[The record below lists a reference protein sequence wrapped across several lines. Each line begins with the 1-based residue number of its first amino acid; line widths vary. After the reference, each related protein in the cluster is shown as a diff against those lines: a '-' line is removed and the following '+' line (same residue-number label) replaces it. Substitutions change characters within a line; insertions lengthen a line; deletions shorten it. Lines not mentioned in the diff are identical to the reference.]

1 MKDARYTVVR
11 KGTSL
16 VLAATLATGMVPAIA
31 LAQDAGNGAAPV
43 AVQAENGFVPVEGK
57 VYTVQVNWLK
67 ADSDSSSMMG
77 AYFSTTAKAV
87 YQNGKYAVSLIANEN
102 GKNTGVKLI
111 SGGSELPYVDNSDG
125 TRTFT
130 VSTLKLDA
138 LTFQVTVPGMPFS
151 PSARAVFDASTID
164 EGVDIPS
171 HEDAFTLYFK
181 GSKYDTSRSF
191 NDKVKVT
198 ASNGS
203 YVVELT
209 AKSLGEGNTLGD
221 VTYQGKKVA
230 KTVNEDG
237 SATYSIP
244 VSSITDTYDITFGY
258 TVNIPNRGTVTNL
271 HPFQLVVG
279 NAAPN
284 VSFVDRTGLTSEIVK
299 AEAVEQ
305 GNKTDEAFAA
315 LQQAIADAYATVDA
329 ADATDASI
337 AAGAKAIAAAVDAFS
352 TSADKTDPG
361 QDEQIVDKTALNA
374 AIAAAKAIEKG
385 NKTDEA
391 FAVLKEA
398 IATAEKAAANDKIP
412 QAGVDAVTEQLKAAI
427 ETFNTSK
434 DAETP
439 APTPSEEETV
449 TTADD
454 FKLVAGKGY
463 ALPVAFVNATTGGQS
478 AAASFMEA
486 SATVVYADGAY
497 SVTVTPNAQGKQFL
511 TAMTYGGKSAVQNAD
526 GSFTVSGVSAINK
539 DITVSVTMPA
549 GTVDMGIRLDT
560 SSLPAASGDPV
571 TPDPVTPDPV
581 TPSGNEGS
589 GTATPEATGQKA
601 EQGFQ
606 VGHTYQVP
614 ASWLKHNSTEES
626 MAAKYF
632 GDTALVRPQ
641 SDGTFKVSFSAT
653 SEGANHIISLAY
665 NGSDLAK
672 SGNQYTVSIPKADS
686 DTVVPI
692 SMTIKEMEQ
701 LGGGAQVADMHLKLS
716 QAKDLGTGQ
725 DNMVASSSK
734 ILNQTS
740 GNAAASSSKV
750 LSQTG
755 DNAAGVAGAAAAV
768 SLAAAG
774 AAAVARRRGEQ
785 R

>member
-1 MKDARYTVVR
+1 MGKVRYTVVR

-16 VLAATLATGMVPAIA
+16 VLAATLATGMVPALA

-43 AVQAENGFVPVEGK
+43 AAQAENGFTPVEGT
-57 VYTVQVNWLK
+57 VYTVQVKWLK

-87 YQNGKYAVSLIANEN
+87 YQNGKYAVSLTANES
-102 GKNTGVKLI
+102 GKNMGVKLI

-130 VSTLKLDA
+130 VSALKLDA
-138 LTFQVTVPGMPFS
+138 LTFQVTVPGMPMT
-151 PSARAVFDASTID
+151 PSARAVFDTSSID

-171 HEDAFTLYFK
+171 YEDAFTLYFK
-181 GSKYDTSRSF
+181 GSKYDISRSF
-191 NDKVKVT
+191 SDKVKVT

-203 YVVELT
+203 YIIELT

-258 TVNIPNRGTVTNL
+258 TVSIPNRGTMTNL

-305 GNKTDEAFAA
+305 GSKTDKAFSA

-337 AAGAKAIAAAVDAFS
+337 AAGVKAITGAV
-352 TSADKTDPG
+352 
-361 QDEQIVDKTALNA
+361 
-374 AIAAAKAIEKG
+374 
-385 NKTDEA
+385 EA
-391 FAVLKEA
+391 
-398 IATAEKAAANDKIP
+398 
-412 QAGVDAVTEQLKAAI
+412 
-427 ETFNTSK
+427 FNTSK
-434 DAETP
+434 DAEAP
-439 APTPSEEETV
+439 APTPSDDQTV
-449 TTADD
+449 TTADG
-454 FKLVAGKGY
+454 FKLVAGKEY
-463 ALPVAFVNATTGGQS
+463 ALPVSFVNATTGEQS
-478 AAASFMEA
+478 TAANFMEA
-486 SATVVYADGAY
+486 TATVSYADGSY

-526 GSFTVSGVSAINK
+526 GSFTISGVPAINK
-539 DITVSVTMPA
+539 DITVSVTMPG
-549 GTVDMGIRLDT
+549 GTVDMGVRLDT
-560 SSLPAASGDPV
+560 TSLPTASGEPV
-571 TPDPVTPDPV
+571 TPQPPANNNNGGNNGGGAAADPN
-581 TPSGNEGS
+581 GR
-589 GTATPEATGQKA
+589 QA

-653 SEGANHIISLAY
+653 SEGASHIISLAY

-701 LGGGAQVADMHLKLS
+701 LGGGAQIADMHLKLS

-725 DNMVASSSK
+725 DNAVASSSK
-734 ILNQTS
+734 IL
-740 GNAAASSSKV
+740 
-750 LSQTG
+750 SQTG
-755 DNAAGVAGAAAAV
+755 DNVAGVAGVAAV
-768 SLAAAG
+768 AAVAAG
-774 AAAVARRRGEQ
+774 AAVVARRRMQ
-785 R
+785 RR

>member
-1 MKDARYTVVR
+1 MGKVRYTVVR

-16 VLAATLATGMVPAIA
+16 VLAATLATGMVPALA
-31 LAQDAGNGAAPV
+31 LAQDAGSGDALV
-43 AVQAENGFVPVEGK
+43 AEQAENGFTPVEGT
-57 VYTVQVNWLK
+57 VYTVQVKWLK

-87 YQNGKYAVSLIANEN
+87 YQNGKYAVSLTANES
-102 GKNTGVKLI
+102 GKEMGVKLI

-130 VSTLKLDA
+130 VSALKLDA
-138 LTFQVTVPGMPFS
+138 LTFQVTAPGMPMT
-151 PSARAVFDASTID
+151 PSARAVFDTSSID
-164 EGVDIPS
+164 EGVDIPPY
-171 HEDAFTLYFK
+171 EDAFTLYFK

-191 NDKVKVT
+191 SDEVKVI

-203 YVVELT
+203 YVIELT

-244 VSSITDTYDITFGY
+244 VSSITETYDITFGY
-258 TVNIPNRGTVTNL
+258 TVSIPNRGTMTNL

-279 NAAPN
+279 NATPN

-305 GNKTDEAFAA
+305 GSKTDEAFSA
-315 LQQAIADAYATVDA
+315 LQRAIADAYATVDA

-337 AAGAKAIAAAVDAFS
+337 AAGVKAITGAVEAFN
-352 TSADKTDPG
+352 TSADKADPG
-361 QDEQIVDKTALNA
+361 QDEQKVDKTLLNQK
-374 AIAAAKAIEKG
+374 IADAKAIEQG

-391 FAVLKEA
+391 FKALQEA

-412 QAGVDAVTEQLKAAI
+412 QAGVDAVTEQLQKAIDA
-427 ETFNTSK
+427 FSTSK
-434 DAETP
+434 DAEAP
-439 APTPSEEETV
+439 APTPSDDQAV
-449 TTADD
+449 TTADG
-454 FKLVAGKGY
+454 FKLVAGKEY
-463 ALPVAFVNATTGGQS
+463 ALPVSFINATTGEQS
-478 AAASFMEA
+478 TAANFMEA
-486 SATVVYADGAY
+486 TATVSYADGSYA
-497 SVTVTPNAQGKQFL
+497 VTVTPNAQGKQFL

-526 GSFTVSGVSAINK
+526 GSFTISGVPAINK
-539 DITVSVTMPA
+539 DITVSVTMPG
-549 GTVDMGIRLDT
+549 GTVDMGVRLDT
-560 SSLPAASGDPV
+560 ASLPTASGEPV
-571 TPDPVTPDPV
+571 TPQPPASNNGSNGNNDGGATTDP
-581 TPSGNEGS
+581 N
-589 GTATPEATGQKA
+589 GQQA

-653 SEGANHIISLAY
+653 SEGASHIISLAY

-701 LGGGAQVADMHLKLS
+701 LGGGAQIADMHLKLS

-725 DNMVASSSK
+725 DNVVASSNK
-734 ILNQTS
+734 I
-740 GNAAASSSKV
+740 

-755 DNAAGVAGAAAAV
+755 DNVAGVAGAAAVAAV
-768 SLAAAG
+768 AAG
-774 AAAVARRRGEQ
+774 AAVVARRRMQ
-785 R
+785 RR

>member
-1 MKDARYTVVR
+1 MGKVRYTVVR

-16 VLAATLATGMVPAIA
+16 VLAATLATGMVPALA
-31 LAQDAGNGAAPV
+31 LAQDAGNGDAPV
-43 AVQAENGFVPVEGK
+43 AVQTENGFTPVEGT
-57 VYTVQVNWLK
+57 VYTVQVKWLK

-87 YQNGKYAVSLIANEN
+87 YQNGKYAVSLTANES
-102 GKNTGVKLI
+102 GKEMGVKLI

-130 VSTLKLDA
+130 VSALKLDA
-138 LTFQVTVPGMPFS
+138 LTFQVTAPGMPMT
-151 PSARAVFDASTID
+151 PSARAVFDTSSID
-164 EGVDIPS
+164 EGVDIPPY
-171 HEDAFTLYFK
+171 EDAFTLYFK

-191 NDKVKVT
+191 SDEVKVT

-203 YVVELT
+203 YVIELT

-244 VSSITDTYDITFGY
+244 VSSITDTHDITFGY
-258 TVNIPNRGTVTNL
+258 TVSIPNRGTMTNL

-279 NAAPN
+279 NATPN

-305 GNKTDEAFAA
+305 GSKTDEAFSA

-337 AAGAKAIAAAVDAFS
+337 AAGVKAITGAVEAFN
-352 TSADKTDPG
+352 TSADKADPG
-361 QDEQIVDKTALNA
+361 QDEQKVDKTLLNQK
-374 AIAAAKAIEKG
+374 IADAKAIEQG

-391 FAVLKEA
+391 FKALQEA

-412 QAGVDAVTEQLKAAI
+412 QAGVDAVTEQLQKAIDA
-427 ETFNTSK
+427 FSTSK
-434 DAETP
+434 DAEAP
-439 APTPSEEETV
+439 APTPSEDRAV
-449 TTADD
+449 TTADG
-454 FKLVAGKGY
+454 FKLVAGKEY
-463 ALPVAFVNATTGGQS
+463 ALPVSFINATTGEQS
-478 AAASFMEA
+478 TAANFMEA
-486 SATVVYADGAY
+486 TATVSYADGSY

-526 GSFTVSGVSAINK
+526 GSFTISGVPAINK
-539 DITVSVTMPA
+539 DITVSVTMPG
-549 GTVDMGIRLDT
+549 GTVDMGVRLDT
-560 SSLPAASGDPV
+560 ASLPTASGEPV
-571 TPDPVTPDPV
+571 TPQPPASNNGSNGNNDGGATTDP
-581 TPSGNEGS
+581 N
-589 GTATPEATGQKA
+589 GQQA

-653 SEGANHIISLAY
+653 SEGASHIISLAY

-672 SGNQYTVSIPKADS
+672 SGNQYAVSIPKADS

-701 LGGGAQVADMHLKLS
+701 LGGGAQIADMHLKLS

-725 DNMVASSSK
+725 DNVVASSNK
-734 ILNQTS
+734 I
-740 GNAAASSSKV
+740 

-755 DNAAGVAGAAAAV
+755 DNVAGVAGAAAVAAV
-768 SLAAAG
+768 AAG
-774 AAAVARRRGEQ
+774 AAVVARRRMQ
-785 R
+785 RR

>member
-1 MKDARYTVVR
+1 MGKVRYTVVR

-16 VLAATLATGMVPAIA
+16 VLAATLATGMVPALA
-31 LAQDAGNGAAPV
+31 LAQDAGSGDALV
-43 AVQAENGFVPVEGK
+43 AEQAENGFTPVEGT
-57 VYTVQVNWLK
+57 VYTVQVKWLK

-87 YQNGKYAVSLIANEN
+87 YQNGKYAVSLTANES
-102 GKNTGVKLI
+102 GKEMGVKLI

-130 VSTLKLDA
+130 VSALKLDA
-138 LTFQVTVPGMPFS
+138 LTFQVTAPGMPMT
-151 PSARAVFDASTID
+151 PSARAVFDTSSID
-164 EGVDIPS
+164 EGVDIPPY
-171 HEDAFTLYFK
+171 EDAFTLYFK

-191 NDKVKVT
+191 SDEVKVT

-203 YVVELT
+203 YVIELT

-244 VSSITDTYDITFGY
+244 VSSITDTHDITFGY
-258 TVNIPNRGTVTNL
+258 TVSIPNRGTMTNL

-279 NAAPN
+279 NATPN

-305 GNKTDEAFAA
+305 GSKTDEAFSA

-337 AAGAKAIAAAVDAFS
+337 AAGVKAITGAVEAFN
-352 TSADKTDPG
+352 TSADKADPG
-361 QDEQIVDKTALNA
+361 QDEQKVDKTALNK
-374 AIAAAKAIEKG
+374 AIAAAKAIEQG

-391 FAVLKEA
+391 FKALQEA

-412 QAGVDAVTEQLKAAI
+412 QAGVDAVTEQLQKAIDA
-427 ETFNTSK
+427 FNTSK
-434 DAETP
+434 DAEAP
-439 APTPSEEETV
+439 APTPSEEQAV
-449 TTADD
+449 TTADG
-454 FKLVAGKGY
+454 FKLVAGKEY
-463 ALPVAFVNATTGGQS
+463 TLPVSFINATTGEQS
-478 AAASFMEA
+478 TAANFMEA
-486 SATVVYADGAY
+486 TATISYADGSY

-511 TAMTYGGKSAVQNAD
+511 TAMTYAGKAAVQNAD
-526 GSFTVSGVSAINK
+526 GSFTISGVPAINK
-539 DITVSVTMPA
+539 DITVSVTMPG
-549 GTVDMGIRLDT
+549 GTVDMGVRLDT
-560 SSLPAASGDPV
+560 TSLPTASGEPV
-571 TPDPVTPDPV
+571 TPQPPANNNNG
-581 TPSGNEGS
+581 SNGNDGN
-589 GTATPEATGQKA
+589 GGATTDSNGQQA
-601 EQGFQ
+601 DQGFQ

-701 LGGGAQVADMHLKLS
+701 LGGGAQIADMHLKLS

-725 DNMVASSSK
+725 DNVVASSSK
-734 ILNQTS
+734 IL
-740 GNAAASSSKV
+740 
-750 LSQTG
+750 SQTG
-755 DNAAGVAGAAAAV
+755 DNVAGVAGAAAVAAV
-768 SLAAAG
+768 AAG
-774 AAAVARRRGEQ
+774 AAVVARRRMQ
-785 R
+785 RR

>member
-1 MKDARYTVVR
+1 MGKVRYTVVR

-16 VLAATLATGMVPAIA
+16 VLAATLATGMVPALA

-43 AVQAENGFVPVEGK
+43 AAQAENGFTPVEGT
-57 VYTVQVNWLK
+57 VYTVQVKWLK

-87 YQNGKYAVSLIANEN
+87 YQNGKYAVSLTANES
-102 GKNTGVKLI
+102 GKNMGVKLI

-130 VSTLKLDA
+130 VSALKLDA
-138 LTFQVTVPGMPFS
+138 LTFQVTVPGMPMT
-151 PSARAVFDASTID
+151 PSARAVFDTSSIG

-171 HEDAFTLYFK
+171 YEDAFTLYFK
-181 GSKYDTSRSF
+181 GSKYDISRSF
-191 NDKVKVT
+191 SDKVKVT

-203 YVVELT
+203 YIIELT

-258 TVNIPNRGTVTNL
+258 TVSIPNRGTMTNL

-305 GNKTDEAFAA
+305 GSKTDKAFSA

-337 AAGAKAIAAAVDAFS
+337 AAGVKAITGAVEAFS
-352 TSADKTDPG
+352 
-361 QDEQIVDKTALNA
+361 
-374 AIAAAKAIEKG
+374 
-385 NKTDEA
+385 
-391 FAVLKEA
+391 
-398 IATAEKAAANDKIP
+398 
-412 QAGVDAVTEQLKAAI
+412 
-427 ETFNTSK
+427 TSK
-434 DAETP
+434 DAEAP
-439 APTPSEEETV
+439 APTPSDDQTV
-449 TTADD
+449 TTADG
-454 FKLVAGKGY
+454 FKLVAGKEY
-463 ALPVAFVNATTGGQS
+463 ALPVSFVNATTGEQS
-478 AAASFMEA
+478 TAANFMEA
-486 SATVVYADGAY
+486 TATVSYADGSY

-526 GSFTVSGVSAINK
+526 GSFTISGVPAINK
-539 DITVSVTMPA
+539 DITVSVTMPG
-549 GTVDMGIRLDT
+549 GTVDMGVRLDT
-560 SSLPAASGDPV
+560 TSLPTASGEPV
-571 TPDPVTPDPV
+571 TPQPPVSNNNGSNGNNDGGATTDPN
-581 TPSGNEGS
+581 GRQ
-589 GTATPEATGQKA
+589 AK
-601 EQGFQ
+601 QGFQ

-701 LGGGAQVADMHLKLS
+701 LGGGAQIADMHLKLS

-725 DNMVASSSK
+725 DNAVASSSK
-734 ILNQTS
+734 IL
-740 GNAAASSSKV
+740 
-750 LSQTG
+750 SQTG
-755 DNAAGVAGAAAAV
+755 DNVAGVAGVAAV
-768 SLAAAG
+768 AAVAAG
-774 AAAVARRRGEQ
+774 AAVVARRRMQ
-785 R
+785 RR

>member
-1 MKDARYTVVR
+1 MGKVRYTVVR

-16 VLAATLATGMVPAIA
+16 VLAATLATGMVPALA
-31 LAQDAGNGAAPV
+31 LAQDAGNGDAPV
-43 AVQAENGFVPVEGK
+43 AVQTENGFTPVEGT
-57 VYTVQVNWLK
+57 VYTVQVKWLK

-87 YQNGKYAVSLIANEN
+87 YQNGKYAVSLTANES
-102 GKNTGVKLI
+102 GKEMGVKLI

-125 TRTFT
+125 TRTFM
-130 VSTLKLDA
+130 VSALKLDA
-138 LTFQVTVPGMPFS
+138 LTFQVTVPGMPMT
-151 PSARAVFDASTID
+151 PSARAVFDTSSID

-171 HEDAFTLYFK
+171 YEDAFTLYFK

-191 NDKVKVT
+191 SDKVKVT

-203 YVVELT
+203 YVIELT

-258 TVNIPNRGTVTNL
+258 TVSIPNRGTMTNL

-337 AAGAKAIAAAVDAFS
+337 AAGAKAITGAVEAFN
-352 TSADKTDPG
+352 TSADKADPG
-361 QDEQIVDKTALNA
+361 QGEQKVDKTLLNQK
-374 AIAAAKAIEKG
+374 IADAKAIEQG

-391 FAVLKEA
+391 FKALQEA

-427 ETFNTSK
+427 DTFNTSK
-434 DAETP
+434 D
-439 APTPSEEETV
+439 
-449 TTADD
+449 D
-454 FKLVAGKGY
+454 
-463 ALPVAFVNATTGGQS
+463 ALPVSFINATTGAQS
-478 AAASFMEA
+478 TAANFMEA
-486 SATVVYADGAY
+486 TATVSYADGSY

-526 GSFTVSGVSAINK
+526 GSFTISGVPAINK
-539 DITVSVTMPA
+539 DITVSVTMPG
-549 GTVDMGIRLDT
+549 GTVDMGVRLDT
-560 SSLPAASGDPV
+560 ASLPTRGFNSESFLPAA
-571 TPDPVTPDPV
+571 
-581 TPSGNEGS
+581 
-589 GTATPEATGQKA
+589 
-601 EQGFQ
+601 
-606 VGHTYQVP
+606 
-614 ASWLKHNSTEES
+614 
-626 MAAKYF
+626 
-632 GDTALVRPQ
+632 
-641 SDGTFKVSFSAT
+641 
-653 SEGANHIISLAY
+653 
-665 NGSDLAK
+665 
-672 SGNQYTVSIPKADS
+672 
-686 DTVVPI
+686 
-692 SMTIKEMEQ
+692 
-701 LGGGAQVADMHLKLS
+701 
-716 QAKDLGTGQ
+716 
-725 DNMVASSSK
+725 
-734 ILNQTS
+734 
-740 GNAAASSSKV
+740 
-750 LSQTG
+750 
-755 DNAAGVAGAAAAV
+755 
-768 SLAAAG
+768 
-774 AAAVARRRGEQ
+774 
-785 R
+785 

>member
-1 MKDARYTVVR
+1 MGKVRYTVVR

-16 VLAATLATGMVPAIA
+16 VLAATLATGMVPALA
-31 LAQDAGNGAAPV
+31 LAQDAGSGDALV
-43 AVQAENGFVPVEGK
+43 AEQAENGFTPVEGT
-57 VYTVQVNWLK
+57 VYTVQVKWLK

-87 YQNGKYAVSLIANEN
+87 YQNGKYAVSLTANES
-102 GKNTGVKLI
+102 GKEMGVKLI

-130 VSTLKLDA
+130 VSALKLDA
-138 LTFQVTVPGMPFS
+138 LTFQVTAPGMPMT
-151 PSARAVFDASTID
+151 PSARAVFDTSSID
-164 EGVDIPS
+164 EGVDIPPY
-171 HEDAFTLYFK
+171 EDAFTLYFK

-191 NDKVKVT
+191 SDEVKVI

-203 YVVELT
+203 YVIELT

-244 VSSITDTYDITFGY
+244 VSSITETYDITFGY
-258 TVNIPNRGTVTNL
+258 TVSIPNRGTMTNL

-279 NAAPN
+279 NATPN

-305 GNKTDEAFAA
+305 GSKTDEAFSA
-315 LQQAIADAYATVDA
+315 LQRAIADAYATVDA

-337 AAGAKAIAAAVDAFS
+337 AAGVKAITGAVEAFN
-352 TSADKTDPG
+352 TSADKADPG
-361 QDEQIVDKTALNA
+361 QDEQKVDKTLLNQK
-374 AIAAAKAIEKG
+374 IADAKAIEQG

-391 FAVLKEA
+391 FKALQEA

-412 QAGVDAVTEQLKAAI
+412 QAGVDAVTEQLQKAIDA
-427 ETFNTSK
+427 FSTSK
-434 DAETP
+434 DAEAP
-439 APTPSEEETV
+439 APTPSDDQAV
-449 TTADD
+449 TTADG
-454 FKLVAGKGY
+454 FKLVAGKEY
-463 ALPVAFVNATTGGQS
+463 ALPVSFINATTGEQS
-478 AAASFMEA
+478 TAANFMEA
-486 SATVVYADGAY
+486 TATVSYADGSYA
-497 SVTVTPNAQGKQFL
+497 VTVTPNAQGKQFL

-526 GSFTVSGVSAINK
+526 GSFTISGVPAINK
-539 DITVSVTMPA
+539 DITVSVTMPG
-549 GTVDMGIRLDT
+549 GTVDMGVRLDT
-560 SSLPAASGDPV
+560 ASLPTASGEPV
-571 TPDPVTPDPV
+571 TPQPPASNNGSNGNNDGGATTDP
-581 TPSGNEGS
+581 N
-589 GTATPEATGQKA
+589 GQQA

-701 LGGGAQVADMHLKLS
+701 LGGGAQIADMHLKLS

-725 DNMVASSSK
+725 DNVVASSNK
-734 ILNQTS
+734 I
-740 GNAAASSSKV
+740 

-755 DNAAGVAGAAAAV
+755 DNVAGVAGAAAVAAV
-768 SLAAAG
+768 AAG
-774 AAAVARRRGEQ
+774 AAVVARRRMQ
-785 R
+785 RR

>member
-1 MKDARYTVVR
+1 MGKVRYTVVR

-16 VLAATLATGMVPAIA
+16 ALAATLATGMVPAVA
-31 LAQDAGNGAAPV
+31 LAQDAGNGGAPV
-43 AVQAENGFVPVEGK
+43 AVQAENGFAPIEGK
-57 VYTVQVNWLK
+57 VYTVQVKWLK
-67 ADSDSSSMMG
+67 ADSDSSSKMD

-87 YQNGKYAVSLIANEN
+87 YQNGKYVVSLTAKEN
-102 GKNTGVKLI
+102 GKDMGVKLL
-111 SGGSELPYVDNSDG
+111 SGGSELPYVDNADG

-138 LTFQVTVPGMPFS
+138 LTFQVTAPAMPMTQ
-151 PSARAVFDASTID
+151 SARAVFDTSTID

-171 HEDAFTLYFK
+171 YEDAFTLYFK
-181 GSKYDTSRSF
+181 GSKYDVSRSF
-191 NDKVKVT
+191 SDKVKVT

-203 YVVELT
+203 YIIELT

-258 TVNIPNRGTVTNL
+258 TVSIPNRGTMTNL

-305 GNKTDEAFAA
+305 GSKTDKAFSA

-337 AAGAKAIAAAVDAFS
+337 AAGVKAITGAVEAFN
-352 TSADKTDPG
+352 TSADKADPG
-361 QDEQIVDKTALNA
+361 QDEQKVDKTALNA
-374 AIAAAKAIEKG
+374 AIAAAKAIEQGK
-385 NKTDEA
+385 KTDKA
-391 FAVLKEA
+391 FSTLQEA

-412 QAGVDAVTEQLKAAI
+412 QAGVDAVTERLKAAV
-427 ETFNTSK
+427 EAFNTSK
-434 DAETP
+434 DAEAP

-449 TTADD
+449 TTADG
-454 FKLVAGKGY
+454 FKLVAGKEY
-463 ALPVAFVNATTGGQS
+463 ALPVSFINATTGEQS
-478 AAASFMEA
+478 TAANFMEA
-486 SATVVYADGAY
+486 TATVSYADGSY

-526 GSFTVSGVSAINK
+526 GSFTISGVPAINK
-539 DITVSVTMPA
+539 DITVSVTMPG
-549 GTVDMGIRLDT
+549 GTVDMGVRLDT
-560 SSLPAASGDPV
+560 TSLPTASGEPV
-571 TPDPVTPDPV
+571 TPQPPANNNNG
-581 TPSGNEGS
+581 GNGND
-589 GTATPEATGQKA
+589 GNGGAAADTNGQRA

-701 LGGGAQVADMHLKLS
+701 LGGGAQIADMHLKLS
-716 QAKDLGTGQ
+716 QAKDLGTGK
-725 DNMVASSSK
+725 DNAVASSSK
-734 ILNQTS
+734 IL
-740 GNAAASSSKV
+740 
-750 LSQTG
+750 SQTG
-755 DNAAGVAGAAAAV
+755 DNVAGVAGAAAVAAV
-768 SLAAAG
+768 AAG
-774 AAAVARRRGEQ
+774 AAVIARRRMQ
-785 R
+785 RR

>member
-1 MKDARYTVVR
+1 MGKVRYTVVR

-16 VLAATLATGMVPAIA
+16 VLAATLATGMVPALA
-31 LAQDAGNGAAPV
+31 LAQDAGNGDAPV
-43 AVQAENGFVPVEGK
+43 AVQTENGFTPVEGT
-57 VYTVQVNWLK
+57 VYTVQVKWLK

-87 YQNGKYAVSLIANEN
+87 YQNGKYAVSLTANES
-102 GKNTGVKLI
+102 GKEMGVKLI

-130 VSTLKLDA
+130 VSALKLDA
-138 LTFQVTVPGMPFS
+138 LTFQVTAPGMPMT
-151 PSARAVFDASTID
+151 PSARAVFDTSSID
-164 EGVDIPS
+164 EGVDIPPY
-171 HEDAFTLYFK
+171 EDAFTLYFK

-191 NDKVKVT
+191 SDEVKVT

-203 YVVELT
+203 YVIELT

-258 TVNIPNRGTVTNL
+258 TVNMGPRGTMTNL
-271 HPFQLVVG
+271 HLFQLVVG
-279 NAAPN
+279 NATPN

-305 GNKTDEAFAA
+305 GSKTDEAFSA
-315 LQQAIADAYATVDA
+315 LQRAIADAYATVDA

-337 AAGAKAIAAAVDAFS
+337 AAGVKAITGAVEAFN
-352 TSADKTDPG
+352 TSADKADPG
-361 QDEQIVDKTALNA
+361 QDEQKVDKTLLNQK
-374 AIAAAKAIEKG
+374 IADAKAIEQG

-391 FAVLKEA
+391 FKALQEA

-412 QAGVDAVTEQLKAAI
+412 QAGVDAVTEQLQKAIDA
-427 ETFNTSK
+427 FSTSK
-434 DAETP
+434 DAEAP
-439 APTPSEEETV
+439 APTPSDDQAV
-449 TTADD
+449 TTADG
-454 FKLVAGKGY
+454 FKLVAGKEY
-463 ALPVAFVNATTGGQS
+463 ALPVSFINATTGEQS
-478 AAASFMEA
+478 TAANFMEA
-486 SATVVYADGAY
+486 TATVSYADGSYA
-497 SVTVTPNAQGKQFL
+497 VTVTPNAQGKQFL

-526 GSFTVSGVSAINK
+526 GSFTISGVPAINK
-539 DITVSVTMPA
+539 DITVSVTMPG
-549 GTVDMGIRLDT
+549 GTVDMGVRLDT
-560 SSLPAASGDPV
+560 ASLPTASGEPV
-571 TPDPVTPDPV
+571 TPQPPASNNGSNGNNDGGATTDP
-581 TPSGNEGS
+581 N
-589 GTATPEATGQKA
+589 GQQA

-653 SEGANHIISLAY
+653 SEGASHIISLAY

-701 LGGGAQVADMHLKLS
+701 LGGGAQIADMHLKLS

-725 DNMVASSSK
+725 DNVVASSNK
-734 ILNQTS
+734 I
-740 GNAAASSSKV
+740 

-755 DNAAGVAGAAAAV
+755 DNVAGVAATAAV
-768 SLAAAG
+768 AAVAAG
-774 AAAVARRRGEQ
+774 AAVVARRRMQ
-785 R
+785 RR

>member
-1 MKDARYTVVR
+1 MGKVRYKVVR

-16 VLAATLATGMVPAIA
+16 VLAATLATGMVPALA
-31 LAQDAGNGAAPV
+31 LAQDAGNGDAPV
-43 AVQAENGFVPVEGK
+43 AVQTENGFTPVEGT
-57 VYTVQVNWLK
+57 VYTVQVKWLK

-87 YQNGKYAVSLIANEN
+87 YQNGKYAVSLTANES
-102 GKNTGVKLI
+102 GKEMGVKLI

-130 VSTLKLDA
+130 VSALKLDA
-138 LTFQVTVPGMPFS
+138 LTFQVTAPGMPMT
-151 PSARAVFDASTID
+151 PSARAVFDTSSID
-164 EGVDIPS
+164 EGVDIPPY
-171 HEDAFTLYFK
+171 EDAFTLYFK

-191 NDKVKVT
+191 SDEVKVI

-203 YVVELT
+203 YVIELT

-244 VSSITDTYDITFGY
+244 VSSITETYDITFGY
-258 TVNIPNRGTVTNL
+258 TVSIPNRGTMTNL

-279 NAAPN
+279 NATPN

-305 GNKTDEAFAA
+305 GSKTDEAFSA
-315 LQQAIADAYATVDA
+315 LQRAIADAYATVDA

-337 AAGAKAIAAAVDAFS
+337 AAGVKAITGAVEAFN
-352 TSADKTDPG
+352 TSADKADPG
-361 QDEQIVDKTALNA
+361 QDEQKVDKTLLNQK
-374 AIAAAKAIEKG
+374 IADAKAIEQG

-391 FAVLKEA
+391 FKALQEA

-412 QAGVDAVTEQLKAAI
+412 QAGVDAVTEQLQKAIDA
-427 ETFNTSK
+427 FSTSK
-434 DAETP
+434 DAEAP
-439 APTPSEEETV
+439 APTPSDDQAV
-449 TTADD
+449 TTADG
-454 FKLVAGKGY
+454 FKLVAGKEY
-463 ALPVAFVNATTGGQS
+463 ALPVSFINATTGEQS
-478 AAASFMEA
+478 TAANFMEA
-486 SATVVYADGAY
+486 TATVSYADGSYA
-497 SVTVTPNAQGKQFL
+497 VTVTPNAQGKQFL

-526 GSFTVSGVSAINK
+526 GSFTISGVPAINK
-539 DITVSVTMPA
+539 DITVSVTMPG
-549 GTVDMGIRLDT
+549 GTVDMGVRLDT
-560 SSLPAASGDPV
+560 ASLPTASGEPV
-571 TPDPVTPDPV
+571 TPQPPASNNGSNGNNDGGATTDP
-581 TPSGNEGS
+581 N
-589 GTATPEATGQKA
+589 GQQA

-653 SEGANHIISLAY
+653 SEGASHIISLAY

-701 LGGGAQVADMHLKLS
+701 LGGGAQIADMHLKLS

-725 DNMVASSSK
+725 DNVVASSNK
-734 ILNQTS
+734 I
-740 GNAAASSSKV
+740 

-755 DNAAGVAGAAAAV
+755 DNVAGVAGAAAVAAV
-768 SLAAAG
+768 AAG
-774 AAAVARRRGEQ
+774 AAVVARRRMQ
-785 R
+785 RR

>member
-1 MKDARYTVVR
+1 MGKVRYTVVR

-16 VLAATLATGMVPAIA
+16 VLAATLATGMVPALA
-31 LAQDAGNGAAPV
+31 LAQDAGSGDALV
-43 AVQAENGFVPVEGK
+43 AEQAENGFTPVEGT
-57 VYTVQVNWLK
+57 VYTVQVKWLK

-87 YQNGKYAVSLIANEN
+87 YQNGKYAVSLTANES
-102 GKNTGVKLI
+102 GKEMGVKLI

-130 VSTLKLDA
+130 VSALKLDA
-138 LTFQVTVPGMPFS
+138 LTFQVTAPGMPMT
-151 PSARAVFDASTID
+151 PSARAVFDTSSID
-164 EGVDIPS
+164 EGVDIPPY
-171 HEDAFTLYFK
+171 EDAFTLYFK

-191 NDKVKVT
+191 SDEVKVI

-203 YVVELT
+203 YVIELT

-244 VSSITDTYDITFGY
+244 VSSITETYDITFGY
-258 TVNIPNRGTVTNL
+258 TVSIPNRGTMTNL

-279 NAAPN
+279 NATPN

-305 GNKTDEAFAA
+305 GSKTDEAFSA

-337 AAGAKAIAAAVDAFS
+337 AAGVKAITGAVEAFN
-352 TSADKTDPG
+352 TSADKADPG
-361 QDEQIVDKTALNA
+361 QDEQKVDKTLLNQK
-374 AIAAAKAIEKG
+374 IADAKAIEQG

-391 FAVLKEA
+391 FKALQEA

-412 QAGVDAVTEQLKAAI
+412 QAGVDAVTEQLQKAIDA
-427 ETFNTSK
+427 FSTSK
-434 DAETP
+434 DAEAP
-439 APTPSEEETV
+439 APTPSEDQAV
-449 TTADD
+449 TTADG
-454 FKLVAGKGY
+454 FKLVAGKEY
-463 ALPVAFVNATTGGQS
+463 ALPVSFINATTGEQFT
-478 AAASFMEA
+478 AANFMEA
-486 SATVVYADGAY
+486 TATVSYADGSY

-526 GSFTVSGVSAINK
+526 GSFTISGVPAINK
-539 DITVSVTMPA
+539 DITVSVTMPG
-549 GTVDMGIRLDT
+549 GTVDMGVRLDT
-560 SSLPAASGDPV
+560 ASLPTASGEPV
-571 TPDPVTPDPV
+571 TPQPPASNNGSNGNNDGGATTDP
-581 TPSGNEGS
+581 N
-589 GTATPEATGQKA
+589 GQQA

-653 SEGANHIISLAY
+653 SEGASHIISLAY

-701 LGGGAQVADMHLKLS
+701 LGGGAQIADMHLKLS

-725 DNMVASSSK
+725 DNVVASSNK
-734 ILNQTS
+734 I
-740 GNAAASSSKV
+740 

-755 DNAAGVAGAAAAV
+755 DNVAGVAGAAAVAAV
-768 SLAAAG
+768 AAG
-774 AAAVARRRGEQ
+774 AAVVARRRMQ
-785 R
+785 RR

>member
-1 MKDARYTVVR
+1 MGKVRYTVVR

-16 VLAATLATGMVPAIA
+16 VLAATLATGMVPALA

-43 AVQAENGFVPVEGK
+43 AAQAENGFTPVEGT
-57 VYTVQVNWLK
+57 VYTVQVKWLK

-87 YQNGKYAVSLIANEN
+87 YQNGKYAVSLTANES
-102 GKNTGVKLI
+102 GKNMGVKLI

-130 VSTLKLDA
+130 VSALKLDA
-138 LTFQVTVPGMPFS
+138 LTFQVTVPGMPMT
-151 PSARAVFDASTID
+151 PSARAVFDTSSID

-171 HEDAFTLYFK
+171 YEDAFTLYFK
-181 GSKYDTSRSF
+181 GSKYDISRSF
-191 NDKVKVT
+191 SDKVKVT

-203 YVVELT
+203 YIIELT

-258 TVNIPNRGTVTNL
+258 TVSIPNRGTMTNL

-305 GNKTDEAFAA
+305 GSKTDKAFSA

-337 AAGAKAIAAAVDAFS
+337 AAGVKAITGAV
-352 TSADKTDPG
+352 
-361 QDEQIVDKTALNA
+361 
-374 AIAAAKAIEKG
+374 
-385 NKTDEA
+385 EA
-391 FAVLKEA
+391 
-398 IATAEKAAANDKIP
+398 
-412 QAGVDAVTEQLKAAI
+412 
-427 ETFNTSK
+427 FNTSK
-434 DAETP
+434 DAEAP
-439 APTPSEEETV
+439 APTPSDDQTV
-449 TTADD
+449 TTADG
-454 FKLVAGKGY
+454 FKLVAGKEY
-463 ALPVAFVNATTGGQS
+463 ALPVSFVNATTGEQS
-478 AAASFMEA
+478 TAANFMEA
-486 SATVVYADGAY
+486 TATVSYADGSY

-526 GSFTVSGVSAINK
+526 GSFTISGVPAINK
-539 DITVSVTMPA
+539 DITVSVTMPG
-549 GTVDMGIRLDT
+549 GTVDMGVRLDT
-560 SSLPAASGDPV
+560 TSLPTASGEPV
-571 TPDPVTPDPV
+571 TPQPPVSNNNGSNGNNDGGATTDPN
-581 TPSGNEGS
+581 GRQ
-589 GTATPEATGQKA
+589 AK
-601 EQGFQ
+601 QGFQ

-701 LGGGAQVADMHLKLS
+701 LGGGAQIADMHLKLS

-725 DNMVASSSK
+725 DNAVASSSK
-734 ILNQTS
+734 IL
-740 GNAAASSSKV
+740 
-750 LSQTG
+750 SQTG
-755 DNAAGVAGAAAAV
+755 DNVAGVAGVAAV
-768 SLAAAG
+768 AAVAAG
-774 AAAVARRRGEQ
+774 AAVVARRRMQ
-785 R
+785 RR

>member
-1 MKDARYTVVR
+1 MGKVRYTVVR

-16 VLAATLATGMVPAIA
+16 VLAATLATGMVPALA
-31 LAQDAGNGAAPV
+31 LAQDAGNGDAPV
-43 AVQAENGFVPVEGK
+43 AVQTENGFTPVEGT
-57 VYTVQVNWLK
+57 VYTVQVKWLK

-87 YQNGKYAVSLIANEN
+87 YQNGKYAVSLTANES
-102 GKNTGVKLI
+102 GKEMGVKLI

-130 VSTLKLDA
+130 VSALKLDA
-138 LTFQVTVPGMPFS
+138 LTFQVTAPGMPMT
-151 PSARAVFDASTID
+151 PSARAVFDTSSID
-164 EGVDIPS
+164 EGVDIPPY
-171 HEDAFTLYFK
+171 EDAFTLYFK

-191 NDKVKVT
+191 SDEVKVT

-203 YVVELT
+203 YVIELT

-258 TVNIPNRGTVTNL
+258 TVNMGPRGAVTNL

-279 NAAPN
+279 NATPN

-305 GNKTDEAFAA
+305 GSKTDEAFSA

-337 AAGAKAIAAAVDAFS
+337 AAGVKAITGAVEAFN
-352 TSADKTDPG
+352 TSADKADPG
-361 QDEQIVDKTALNA
+361 QDEQKVDKTLLNQK
-374 AIAAAKAIEKG
+374 IADAKAIEQG

-391 FAVLKEA
+391 FKALQEA

-412 QAGVDAVTEQLKAAI
+412 QAGVDAVTEQLQKAIDA
-427 ETFNTSK
+427 FSTSK
-434 DAETP
+434 DAEAP
-439 APTPSEEETV
+439 APTPSEDQAV
-449 TTADD
+449 TTADG
-454 FKLVAGKGY
+454 FKLVAGKEY
-463 ALPVAFVNATTGGQS
+463 ALPVSFINATTGEQS
-478 AAASFMEA
+478 TAANFMEA
-486 SATVVYADGAY
+486 TATVSYADGSY

-526 GSFTVSGVSAINK
+526 GSFTISGVPAINK
-539 DITVSVTMPA
+539 DITVSVTMPG
-549 GTVDMGIRLDT
+549 GTVDMGVRLDT
-560 SSLPAASGDPV
+560 ASLPTASGEPV
-571 TPDPVTPDPV
+571 TPQPPASNNGSNGNNDGGATTDP
-581 TPSGNEGS
+581 N
-589 GTATPEATGQKA
+589 GQQA

-653 SEGANHIISLAY
+653 SEGASHIISLAY

-701 LGGGAQVADMHLKLS
+701 LGGGAQIADMYLKLS
-716 QAKDLGTGQ
+716 QAKDLGAGQ
-725 DNMVASSSK
+725 DNVVASSNK
-734 ILNQTS
+734 I
-740 GNAAASSSKV
+740 

-755 DNAAGVAGAAAAV
+755 DNVAGVAGAAAVAAV
-768 SLAAAG
+768 AAG
-774 AAAVARRRGEQ
+774 AAVVARRRMQ
-785 R
+785 RR

>member
-1 MKDARYTVVR
+1 MSRRYPLASLLGPVCGAWQEADFGIGRNGMGKVRYTVVR

-16 VLAATLATGMVPAIA
+16 VLAATLATGMVPALA

-43 AVQAENGFVPVEGK
+43 AAQAENGFTPVEGT
-57 VYTVQVNWLK
+57 VYTVQVKWLK

-87 YQNGKYAVSLIANEN
+87 YQNGKYAVSLTANES
-102 GKNTGVKLI
+102 GKNMGVKLI

-130 VSTLKLDA
+130 VSALKLDA
-138 LTFQVTVPGMPFS
+138 LTFQVTVPGMPMT
-151 PSARAVFDASTID
+151 PSARAVFDTSSIG

-171 HEDAFTLYFK
+171 YEDAFTLYFK
-181 GSKYDTSRSF
+181 GSKYDISRSF
-191 NDKVKVT
+191 SDKVKVT

-203 YVVELT
+203 YIIELT

-258 TVNIPNRGTVTNL
+258 TVSIPNRGTMTNL

-305 GNKTDEAFAA
+305 GSKTDKAFSA

-337 AAGAKAIAAAVDAFS
+337 AAGVKAITGAV
-352 TSADKTDPG
+352 
-361 QDEQIVDKTALNA
+361 
-374 AIAAAKAIEKG
+374 
-385 NKTDEA
+385 EA
-391 FAVLKEA
+391 
-398 IATAEKAAANDKIP
+398 
-412 QAGVDAVTEQLKAAI
+412 
-427 ETFNTSK
+427 FNTSK
-434 DAETP
+434 DAEAP
-439 APTPSEEETV
+439 APTPSDDQTV
-449 TTADD
+449 TTADG
-454 FKLVAGKGY
+454 FKLVAGKEY
-463 ALPVAFVNATTGGQS
+463 ALPVSFVNATTGEQS
-478 AAASFMEA
+478 TAANFMEA
-486 SATVVYADGAY
+486 TATVSYADGSY

-526 GSFTVSGVSAINK
+526 GSFTISGVPAINK
-539 DITVSVTMPA
+539 DITVSVTMPG
-549 GTVDMGIRLDT
+549 GTVDMGVRLDT
-560 SSLPAASGDPV
+560 TSLPTASGEPV
-571 TPDPVTPDPV
+571 TPQPPVSNNNGSNGNNDGGATTDPN
-581 TPSGNEGS
+581 GRQ
-589 GTATPEATGQKA
+589 AK
-601 EQGFQ
+601 QGFQ

-701 LGGGAQVADMHLKLS
+701 LGGGAQIADMHLKLS

-725 DNMVASSSK
+725 DNAVASSSK
-734 ILNQTS
+734 IL
-740 GNAAASSSKV
+740 
-750 LSQTG
+750 SQTG
-755 DNAAGVAGAAAAV
+755 DNVAGVAGVAAV
-768 SLAAAG
+768 VAVAAG
-774 AAAVARRRGEQ
+774 AAVVARRRMQ
-785 R
+785 RR

>member
-1 MKDARYTVVR
+1 MGKVRYTVVR

-16 VLAATLATGMVPAIA
+16 VLAATLATGMVPALA

-43 AVQAENGFVPVEGK
+43 AAQAENGFTPVEGT
-57 VYTVQVNWLK
+57 VYTVQVKWLK

-87 YQNGKYAVSLIANEN
+87 YQNGKYAVSLTANES
-102 GKNTGVKLI
+102 GKNMGVKLI

-130 VSTLKLDA
+130 VSALKLDA
-138 LTFQVTVPGMPFS
+138 LTFQVTVPGMPMT
-151 PSARAVFDASTID
+151 PSARAVFDTSSID

-171 HEDAFTLYFK
+171 YEDAFTLYFK
-181 GSKYDTSRSF
+181 GSKYDVSRSF
-191 NDKVKVT
+191 SDKVKVT

-203 YVVELT
+203 YIIELT

-258 TVNIPNRGTVTNL
+258 TVNMGPRGTMTNL

-279 NAAPN
+279 NATPN

-305 GNKTDEAFAA
+305 GSKTDKAFSA

-337 AAGAKAIAAAVDAFS
+337 AAGVKAITGAV
-352 TSADKTDPG
+352 
-361 QDEQIVDKTALNA
+361 
-374 AIAAAKAIEKG
+374 
-385 NKTDEA
+385 EA
-391 FAVLKEA
+391 
-398 IATAEKAAANDKIP
+398 
-412 QAGVDAVTEQLKAAI
+412 
-427 ETFNTSK
+427 FNTSK
-434 DAETP
+434 VAEAP
-439 APTPSEEETV
+439 APTPSEDQTV
-449 TTADD
+449 TTADG
-454 FKLVAGKGY
+454 FKLVAGKEY
-463 ALPVAFVNATTGGQS
+463 ALPVSFVNATTGEQS
-478 AAASFMEA
+478 TAANFMEA
-486 SATVVYADGAY
+486 TATVSYADGSY

-526 GSFTVSGVSAINK
+526 GSFTISGVPAINK
-539 DITVSVTMPA
+539 DITVSVTMPG
-549 GTVDMGIRLDT
+549 GTVDMGVRLDT
-560 SSLPAASGDPV
+560 TSLPTASGEPV
-571 TPDPVTPDPV
+571 TPQPPANNNNGSNGNNDGGATTDPN
-581 TPSGNEGS
+581 GR
-589 GTATPEATGQKA
+589 QA

-653 SEGANHIISLAY
+653 SEGASHIISLAY

-701 LGGGAQVADMHLKLS
+701 LGGGAQIADMHLKLS

-725 DNMVASSSK
+725 DNAVASSSK
-734 ILNQTS
+734 IL
-740 GNAAASSSKV
+740 
-750 LSQTG
+750 SQTG
-755 DNAAGVAGAAAAV
+755 DNVAGVAGAAAAAAV
-768 SLAAAG
+768 AAG
-774 AAAVARRRGEQ
+774 AAVAARRRMQ
-785 R
+785 RR

>member
-1 MKDARYTVVR
+1 MGKVRYTVVR

-16 VLAATLATGMVPAIA
+16 VLAATLATGMVPALA

-43 AVQAENGFVPVEGK
+43 AAQAENGFTPVEGT
-57 VYTVQVNWLK
+57 VYTVQVKWLK

-87 YQNGKYAVSLIANEN
+87 YQNGKYAVSLTANES
-102 GKNTGVKLI
+102 GKNMGVKLI

-130 VSTLKLDA
+130 VSALKLDA
-138 LTFQVTVPGMPFS
+138 LTFQVTVPGMPMT
-151 PSARAVFDASTID
+151 PSARAVFDTSSIG

-171 HEDAFTLYFK
+171 YEDAFTLYFK
-181 GSKYDTSRSF
+181 GSKYDISRSF
-191 NDKVKVT
+191 SDKVKVT

-203 YVVELT
+203 YIIELT

-258 TVNIPNRGTVTNL
+258 TVSIPNRGTMTNL

-305 GNKTDEAFAA
+305 GSKTDKAFSA

-337 AAGAKAIAAAVDAFS
+337 AAGVKAITGAV
-352 TSADKTDPG
+352 
-361 QDEQIVDKTALNA
+361 
-374 AIAAAKAIEKG
+374 
-385 NKTDEA
+385 EA
-391 FAVLKEA
+391 
-398 IATAEKAAANDKIP
+398 
-412 QAGVDAVTEQLKAAI
+412 
-427 ETFNTSK
+427 FNTSK
-434 DAETP
+434 DAEAP
-439 APTPSEEETV
+439 APTPSDDQTV
-449 TTADD
+449 TTADG
-454 FKLVAGKGY
+454 FKLVAGKEY
-463 ALPVAFVNATTGGQS
+463 ALPVSFVNATTGEQS
-478 AAASFMEA
+478 TAANFMEA
-486 SATVVYADGAY
+486 TATVSYADGSY

-526 GSFTVSGVSAINK
+526 GSFTISGVPAINK
-539 DITVSVTMPA
+539 DITVSVTMPG
-549 GTVDMGIRLDT
+549 GTVDMGVRLDT
-560 SSLPAASGDPV
+560 TSLPTASGEPV
-571 TPDPVTPDPV
+571 TPQPPVSNNNGSNGNNDGGATTDPN
-581 TPSGNEGS
+581 GRQ
-589 GTATPEATGQKA
+589 AK
-601 EQGFQ
+601 QGFQ

-692 SMTIKEMEQ
+692 SMIIKEMEQ
-701 LGGGAQVADMHLKLS
+701 LGGGAQIADMHLKLS

-725 DNMVASSSK
+725 DNAVASSSK
-734 ILNQTS
+734 IL
-740 GNAAASSSKV
+740 
-750 LSQTG
+750 SQTG
-755 DNAAGVAGAAAAV
+755 DNVAGVAGVAAV
-768 SLAAAG
+768 AAVAAG
-774 AAAVARRRGEQ
+774 AAVVARRRMQ
-785 R
+785 RR

>member
-1 MKDARYTVVR
+1 MGKVRYTVVR

-16 VLAATLATGMVPAIA
+16 VLAATLATGMVPALA

-43 AVQAENGFVPVEGK
+43 AAQAENGFTPVEGT
-57 VYTVQVNWLK
+57 VYTVQVKWLK

-87 YQNGKYAVSLIANEN
+87 YQNGKYAVSLTANES
-102 GKNTGVKLI
+102 GKNMGVKLI

-130 VSTLKLDA
+130 VSALKLDA
-138 LTFQVTVPGMPFS
+138 LTFQVTVPGMPMT
-151 PSARAVFDASTID
+151 PSARAVFDTSSIG

-171 HEDAFTLYFK
+171 YEDAFTLYFK
-181 GSKYDTSRSF
+181 GSKYDISRSF
-191 NDKVKVT
+191 SDKVKVT

-203 YVVELT
+203 YIIELT

-258 TVNIPNRGTVTNL
+258 TVSIPNRGTMTNL

-305 GNKTDEAFAA
+305 GSKTDKAFSA

-329 ADATDASI
+329 ADDTDASI
-337 AAGAKAIAAAVDAFS
+337 AAGVKAITGAV
-352 TSADKTDPG
+352 
-361 QDEQIVDKTALNA
+361 
-374 AIAAAKAIEKG
+374 
-385 NKTDEA
+385 EA
-391 FAVLKEA
+391 
-398 IATAEKAAANDKIP
+398 
-412 QAGVDAVTEQLKAAI
+412 
-427 ETFNTSK
+427 FNTSK
-434 DAETP
+434 DAEAP
-439 APTPSEEETV
+439 APTPSDDQTV
-449 TTADD
+449 TTADG
-454 FKLVAGKGY
+454 FKLVAGKEY
-463 ALPVAFVNATTGGQS
+463 ALPVSFVNATTGEQS
-478 AAASFMEA
+478 TAANFMEA
-486 SATVVYADGAY
+486 TATVSYADGSY

-526 GSFTVSGVSAINK
+526 GSFTISGVPAINK
-539 DITVSVTMPA
+539 DITVSVTMPG
-549 GTVDMGIRLDT
+549 GTVDMGVRLDT
-560 SSLPAASGDPV
+560 TSLPTASGEPV
-571 TPDPVTPDPV
+571 TPQPPVSNNNGSNGNNDGGATTDPN
-581 TPSGNEGS
+581 GRQ
-589 GTATPEATGQKA
+589 AK
-601 EQGFQ
+601 QGFQ

-701 LGGGAQVADMHLKLS
+701 LGGGAQIADMHLKLS

-725 DNMVASSSK
+725 DNAVASSSK
-734 ILNQTS
+734 IL
-740 GNAAASSSKV
+740 
-750 LSQTG
+750 SQTG
-755 DNAAGVAGAAAAV
+755 DNVAGVAGVAAV
-768 SLAAAG
+768 AAVAAG
-774 AAAVARRRGEQ
+774 AAVVARRRMQ
-785 R
+785 RR

>member
-1 MKDARYTVVR
+1 MGKVRYTVVR

-16 VLAATLATGMVPAIA
+16 VLAATLATGMVPALA
-31 LAQDAGNGAAPV
+31 LAQDAGNGDAPV
-43 AVQAENGFVPVEGK
+43 AVQTENGFTPVEGT
-57 VYTVQVNWLK
+57 VYTVQVKWLK

-87 YQNGKYAVSLIANEN
+87 YQNGKYAVSLTANES
-102 GKNTGVKLI
+102 GKEMGVKLI

-130 VSTLKLDA
+130 VSALKLDA
-138 LTFQVTVPGMPFS
+138 LTFQVTAPGMPMT
-151 PSARAVFDASTID
+151 PSARAVFDTSSID
-164 EGVDIPS
+164 EGVDIPPY
-171 HEDAFTLYFK
+171 EDAFTLYFK

-191 NDKVKVT
+191 SDEVKVI

-203 YVVELT
+203 YVIELT

-244 VSSITDTYDITFGY
+244 VSSITETYDITFGY
-258 TVNIPNRGTVTNL
+258 TVSIPNRGTMTNL

-279 NAAPN
+279 NATPN

-305 GNKTDEAFAA
+305 GSKTDEAFSA
-315 LQQAIADAYATVDA
+315 LQRAIADAYATVDA

-337 AAGAKAIAAAVDAFS
+337 AAGVKAITGAVEAFN
-352 TSADKTDPG
+352 TSADKADPG
-361 QDEQIVDKTALNA
+361 QDEQKVDKTLLNQK
-374 AIAAAKAIEKG
+374 IADAKAIEQG

-391 FAVLKEA
+391 FKALQEA

-412 QAGVDAVTEQLKAAI
+412 QAGVDAVTEQLQKAIDA
-427 ETFNTSK
+427 FSTSK
-434 DAETP
+434 DAEAP
-439 APTPSEEETV
+439 APTPSDDQAV
-449 TTADD
+449 TTADG
-454 FKLVAGKGY
+454 FKLVAGKEY
-463 ALPVAFVNATTGGQS
+463 ALPVSFINATTGEQS
-478 AAASFMEA
+478 TAANFMEA
-486 SATVVYADGAY
+486 TATVSYADGSYA
-497 SVTVTPNAQGKQFL
+497 VTVTPNAQGKQFL

-526 GSFTVSGVSAINK
+526 GSFTISGVPAINK
-539 DITVSVTMPA
+539 DITVSVTMPG
-549 GTVDMGIRLDT
+549 GTVDMGVRLDT
-560 SSLPAASGDPV
+560 ASLPTASGEPV
-571 TPDPVTPDPV
+571 TPQPPASNNGSNGNNDGGATTDP
-581 TPSGNEGS
+581 N
-589 GTATPEATGQKA
+589 GQQA

-653 SEGANHIISLAY
+653 SEGASHIISLAY

-701 LGGGAQVADMHLKLS
+701 LGGGAQIADMHLKLS

-725 DNMVASSSK
+725 DNVVASSNK
-734 ILNQTS
+734 I
-740 GNAAASSSKV
+740 

-755 DNAAGVAGAAAAV
+755 DNVAGVAGAAAVAAV
-768 SLAAAG
+768 AAG
-774 AAAVARRRGEQ
+774 AAVVARRRMQ
-785 R
+785 RR

>member
-1 MKDARYTVVR
+1 MGKVRYKVVR

-16 VLAATLATGMVPAIA
+16 VLAATLATGMVPALA
-31 LAQDAGNGAAPV
+31 LAQDAGNGDAPV
-43 AVQAENGFVPVEGK
+43 AVQTENGFTPVEGT
-57 VYTVQVNWLK
+57 VYTVQVKWLK

-87 YQNGKYAVSLIANEN
+87 YQNGKYAVSLTANES
-102 GKNTGVKLI
+102 GKEMGVKLI

-130 VSTLKLDA
+130 VSALKLDA
-138 LTFQVTVPGMPFS
+138 LTFQVTAPGMPMT
-151 PSARAVFDASTID
+151 PSARAAFDTSSID
-164 EGVDIPS
+164 EGVDIPPY
-171 HEDAFTLYFK
+171 EDAFTLYFK

-191 NDKVKVT
+191 SDEVKVA

-203 YVVELT
+203 YVIELT

-244 VSSITDTYDITFGY
+244 VSSITDTHDITFGY
-258 TVNIPNRGTVTNL
+258 TVSIPNRGTMTNL

-279 NAAPN
+279 NATPN

-305 GNKTDEAFAA
+305 GSKTDEAFSA

-337 AAGAKAIAAAVDAFS
+337 AAGVKAITGAAEAFN
-352 TSADKTDPG
+352 TSADKADPG
-361 QDEQIVDKTALNA
+361 QDEQKVDKTLLNQK
-374 AIAAAKAIEKG
+374 IADAKAIEQG

-391 FAVLKEA
+391 FKALQEA

-412 QAGVDAVTEQLKAAI
+412 QAGVDAVTEQLQKAIDA
-427 ETFNTSK
+427 FSTSK
-434 DAETP
+434 DAEAP
-439 APTPSEEETV
+439 APTPSEDQAV
-449 TTADD
+449 TTADG
-454 FKLVAGKGY
+454 FKLVAGKEY
-463 ALPVAFVNATTGGQS
+463 ALPVSFINATTGEQS
-478 AAASFMEA
+478 TAANFMEA
-486 SATVVYADGAY
+486 TATVSYADGSY

-526 GSFTVSGVSAINK
+526 GSFTISGVPAINK
-539 DITVSVTMPA
+539 DITVSVTMPG
-549 GTVDMGIRLDT
+549 GTVDMGVRLDT
-560 SSLPAASGDPV
+560 ASLPTASGEPV
-571 TPDPVTPDPV
+571 TPQPPASNNGSNGNNDGGATTDP
-581 TPSGNEGS
+581 N
-589 GTATPEATGQKA
+589 GQQA

-653 SEGANHIISLAY
+653 SEGASHIISLAY

-701 LGGGAQVADMHLKLS
+701 LGGGAQIADMHLKLS

-725 DNMVASSSK
+725 DNVVASSNK
-734 ILNQTS
+734 I
-740 GNAAASSSKV
+740 

-755 DNAAGVAGAAAAV
+755 DNVAGVAGAAAVAAV
-768 SLAAAG
+768 AAG
-774 AAAVARRRGEQ
+774 AAVVARRRMQ
-785 R
+785 RR

>member
-1 MKDARYTVVR
+1 MSRRYPLASLLGPVCGAWQEADFGIGRNGMGKVRYTVVR

-31 LAQDAGNGAAPV
+31 LAQDAGNGNAPI
-43 AVQAENGFVPVEGK
+43 AEQAENGFTPVEGT
-57 VYTVQVNWLK
+57 VYTVQVKWLK

-87 YQNGKYAVSLIANEN
+87 YQNGKYAVSLTANES
-102 GKNTGVKLI
+102 GKNMGVKLI

-130 VSTLKLDA
+130 VSALKLDA
-138 LTFQVTVPGMPFS
+138 LTFQVTVPGMPMT
-151 PSARAVFDASTID
+151 PSARAVFDTSSIG

-171 HEDAFTLYFK
+171 YEDAFTLYFK
-181 GSKYDTSRSF
+181 GSKYDISRSF
-191 NDKVKVT
+191 SDKVKVT

-203 YVVELT
+203 YIIELT

-258 TVNIPNRGTVTNL
+258 TVSIPNRGTMTNL

-305 GNKTDEAFAA
+305 GSKTDKAFSA

-337 AAGAKAIAAAVDAFS
+337 AAGVKAITGAV
-352 TSADKTDPG
+352 
-361 QDEQIVDKTALNA
+361 
-374 AIAAAKAIEKG
+374 
-385 NKTDEA
+385 EA
-391 FAVLKEA
+391 
-398 IATAEKAAANDKIP
+398 
-412 QAGVDAVTEQLKAAI
+412 
-427 ETFNTSK
+427 FNTSK
-434 DAETP
+434 DAEAP
-439 APTPSEEETV
+439 APTPSDDQTV
-449 TTADD
+449 TTADG
-454 FKLVAGKGY
+454 FKLVAGKEY
-463 ALPVAFVNATTGGQS
+463 ALPVSFVNATTGEQS
-478 AAASFMEA
+478 TAANFMEA
-486 SATVVYADGAY
+486 TATVSYADGSY

-526 GSFTVSGVSAINK
+526 GSFTISGVPAINK
-539 DITVSVTMPA
+539 DITVSVTMPG
-549 GTVDMGIRLDT
+549 GTVDMGVRLDT
-560 SSLPAASGDPV
+560 TSLPTASGEPV
-571 TPDPVTPDPV
+571 TPQPPVSNNNGSNGNNDGGATTDPN
-581 TPSGNEGS
+581 GRQ
-589 GTATPEATGQKA
+589 AK
-601 EQGFQ
+601 QGFQ

-701 LGGGAQVADMHLKLS
+701 LGGGAQIADMHLKLS

-725 DNMVASSSK
+725 DNAVASSSK
-734 ILNQTS
+734 IL
-740 GNAAASSSKV
+740 
-750 LSQTG
+750 SQTG
-755 DNAAGVAGAAAAV
+755 DNVAGVAGVAAV
-768 SLAAAG
+768 AAVAAG
-774 AAAVARRRGEQ
+774 AAVVARRRMQ
-785 R
+785 RR

>member
-1 MKDARYTVVR
+1 MGKVRYTVVR

-16 VLAATLATGMVPAIA
+16 VLAATLATGMVPALA

-43 AVQAENGFVPVEGK
+43 AAQAENGFTPVEGT
-57 VYTVQVNWLK
+57 VYTVQVKWLK

-87 YQNGKYAVSLIANEN
+87 YQNGKYAVSLTANES
-102 GKNTGVKLI
+102 GKNMGVKLI

-130 VSTLKLDA
+130 VSALKLDA
-138 LTFQVTVPGMPFS
+138 LTFQVTVPGMPMT
-151 PSARAVFDASTID
+151 PSARAVFDTSSIG

-171 HEDAFTLYFK
+171 YEDAFTLYFK
-181 GSKYDTSRSF
+181 GSKYDISRSF
-191 NDKVKVT
+191 SDKVKVT

-203 YVVELT
+203 YIIELT

-258 TVNIPNRGTVTNL
+258 TVSIPNRGTMTNL

-305 GNKTDEAFAA
+305 GSKTDKAFSA

-337 AAGAKAIAAAVDAFS
+337 AAGVKAITGAV
-352 TSADKTDPG
+352 
-361 QDEQIVDKTALNA
+361 
-374 AIAAAKAIEKG
+374 
-385 NKTDEA
+385 
-391 FAVLKEA
+391 
-398 IATAEKAAANDKIP
+398 
-412 QAGVDAVTEQLKAAI
+412 

-434 DAETP
+434 DAEAP
-439 APTPSEEETV
+439 APTPSDDQTV
-449 TTADD
+449 TTADG
-454 FKLVAGKGY
+454 FKLVAGKEY
-463 ALPVAFVNATTGGQS
+463 ALPVSFVNATTGEQS
-478 AAASFMEA
+478 TAANFMEA
-486 SATVVYADGAY
+486 TATVSYADGSY

-526 GSFTVSGVSAINK
+526 GSFTISGVPAINK
-539 DITVSVTMPA
+539 DITVSVTMPG
-549 GTVDMGIRLDT
+549 GTVDMGVRLDT
-560 SSLPAASGDPV
+560 TSLPTASGEPV
-571 TPDPVTPDPV
+571 TPQPPVSNNNGSNGNNDGGATTDPN
-581 TPSGNEGS
+581 GRQ
-589 GTATPEATGQKA
+589 AK
-601 EQGFQ
+601 QGFQ

-701 LGGGAQVADMHLKLS
+701 LGGGAQIADMHLKLS

-725 DNMVASSSK
+725 DNAVASSSK
-734 ILNQTS
+734 IL
-740 GNAAASSSKV
+740 
-750 LSQTG
+750 SQTG
-755 DNAAGVAGAAAAV
+755 DNVAGVAGVAAV
-768 SLAAAG
+768 AAVAAG
-774 AAAVARRRGEQ
+774 AAVVARRRMQ
-785 R
+785 RR

>member
-1 MKDARYTVVR
+1 MGKVRYTVVR

-16 VLAATLATGMVPAIA
+16 VLAATLATGMVPALA

-43 AVQAENGFVPVEGK
+43 AAQAENGFTPVEGT
-57 VYTVQVNWLK
+57 VYTVQVKWLK

-87 YQNGKYAVSLIANEN
+87 YQNGKYAVSLTANES
-102 GKNTGVKLI
+102 GKDMGVKLI

-130 VSTLKLDA
+130 VSALKLDA
-138 LTFQVTVPGMPFS
+138 LTFQVTVPGMPMT
-151 PSARAVFDASTID
+151 PSARAVFDTSSID

-171 HEDAFTLYFK
+171 YEDAFTLYFK
-181 GSKYDTSRSF
+181 GSKYDVSRSF
-191 NDKVKVT
+191 SDKVKVT

-203 YVVELT
+203 YIIELT

-258 TVNIPNRGTVTNL
+258 TVSIPNRGTMTNL

-305 GNKTDEAFAA
+305 GSKTDKAFSA

-337 AAGAKAIAAAVDAFS
+337 AAGVKAITGAV
-352 TSADKTDPG
+352 
-361 QDEQIVDKTALNA
+361 
-374 AIAAAKAIEKG
+374 
-385 NKTDEA
+385 EA
-391 FAVLKEA
+391 
-398 IATAEKAAANDKIP
+398 
-412 QAGVDAVTEQLKAAI
+412 
-427 ETFNTSK
+427 FNTSK
-434 DAETP
+434 VAEAP
-439 APTPSEEETV
+439 APTPSEDQTV
-449 TTADD
+449 TTADG
-454 FKLVAGKGY
+454 FKLVAGKEY
-463 ALPVAFVNATTGGQS
+463 ALPVSFVNATTGEQS
-478 AAASFMEA
+478 TAANFMEA
-486 SATVVYADGAY
+486 TATVSYADGSY

-511 TAMTYGGKSAVQNAD
+511 TAMTHGGKSAVQNAD
-526 GSFTVSGVSAINK
+526 GSFTISGVPAINK
-539 DITVSVTMPA
+539 DITVSVTMPG
-549 GTVDMGIRLDT
+549 GTVDMGVRLDT
-560 SSLPAASGDPV
+560 TSLPTASGEPV
-571 TPDPVTPDPV
+571 TPQPPANNNNNGSNGNNGNNDGGATTDPN
-581 TPSGNEGS
+581 GRQ
-589 GTATPEATGQKA
+589 AK
-601 EQGFQ
+601 QGFQ

-701 LGGGAQVADMHLKLS
+701 LGGGAQIADMHLKLS

-725 DNMVASSSK
+725 DNAVASSSK
-734 ILNQTS
+734 IL
-740 GNAAASSSKV
+740 
-750 LSQTG
+750 SQTG
-755 DNAAGVAGAAAAV
+755 DNVAGVAGVAAV
-768 SLAAAG
+768 AAVAAG
-774 AAAVARRRGEQ
+774 AAVVARRRMQ
-785 R
+785 RR

>member
-1 MKDARYTVVR
+1 MGKVRYTVVR

-16 VLAATLATGMVPAIA
+16 VLAATLATGMVPALA

-43 AVQAENGFVPVEGK
+43 AAQAENGFTPVEGT
-57 VYTVQVNWLK
+57 VYTVQVKWLK

-87 YQNGKYAVSLIANEN
+87 YQNGKYAVSLTANES
-102 GKNTGVKLI
+102 GKNMGVKLI

-130 VSTLKLDA
+130 VSALKLDA
-138 LTFQVTVPGMPFS
+138 LTFQVTVPGMPMA
-151 PSARAVFDASTID
+151 PSARAVFDTSSID

-171 HEDAFTLYFK
+171 YEDAFTLYFK
-181 GSKYDTSRSF
+181 GSKYDVSRSF
-191 NDKVKVT
+191 SDKVKVT

-203 YVVELT
+203 YIIELT

-258 TVNIPNRGTVTNL
+258 TVNMGPRGTMTNL

-279 NAAPN
+279 NATPN

-305 GNKTDEAFAA
+305 GSKTDKAFSA

-337 AAGAKAIAAAVDAFS
+337 AAGVKAITGAV
-352 TSADKTDPG
+352 
-361 QDEQIVDKTALNA
+361 
-374 AIAAAKAIEKG
+374 
-385 NKTDEA
+385 EA
-391 FAVLKEA
+391 
-398 IATAEKAAANDKIP
+398 
-412 QAGVDAVTEQLKAAI
+412 
-427 ETFNTSK
+427 FNTSK
-434 DAETP
+434 DAEAP
-439 APTPSEEETV
+439 APTPSEDQTV
-449 TTADD
+449 TTADG
-454 FKLVAGKGY
+454 FKLVAGKEY
-463 ALPVAFVNATTGGQS
+463 ALPVSFVNATTGEQS
-478 AAASFMEA
+478 TAANFMEA
-486 SATVVYADGAY
+486 TATVSYADGSY
-497 SVTVTPNAQGKQFL
+497 SVTVKPTAQGKQFL

-526 GSFTVSGVSAINK
+526 GSFTISGVPAINK
-539 DITVSVTMPA
+539 DITVSVTMPG
-549 GTVDMGIRLDT
+549 GTVDMGVRLDT
-560 SSLPAASGDPV
+560 TSLPTASGEPV
-571 TPDPVTPDPV
+571 TPQPPANNNNGSNGNNDGGATTDPN
-581 TPSGNEGS
+581 GRQ
-589 GTATPEATGQKA
+589 AK
-601 EQGFQ
+601 QGFQ

-701 LGGGAQVADMHLKLS
+701 LGGGAQIADMHLKLS

-725 DNMVASSSK
+725 DNAVASSSK
-734 ILNQTS
+734 IL
-740 GNAAASSSKV
+740 
-750 LSQTG
+750 SQTG
-755 DNAAGVAGAAAAV
+755 DNVAGVAGAAAVAAV
-768 SLAAAG
+768 AAG
-774 AAAVARRRGEQ
+774 AAVVARRRMQ
-785 R
+785 RR

>member
-1 MKDARYTVVR
+1 MGKVRYTVVR

-16 VLAATLATGMVPAIA
+16 VLAATLATGMVPALA
-31 LAQDAGNGAAPV
+31 LAQDAGNGDAPV
-43 AVQAENGFVPVEGK
+43 AVQTENGFTPVEGT
-57 VYTVQVNWLK
+57 VYTVQVKWLK

-87 YQNGKYAVSLIANEN
+87 YQNGKYAVSLTANES
-102 GKNTGVKLI
+102 GKEMGVKLI

-130 VSTLKLDA
+130 VSALKLDA
-138 LTFQVTVPGMPFS
+138 LTFQVTAPGMPMT
-151 PSARAVFDASTID
+151 PSARAVFDTSSID
-164 EGVDIPS
+164 EGVDIPPY
-171 HEDAFTLYFK
+171 EDAFTLYFK

-191 NDKVKVT
+191 SDEVKVI

-203 YVVELT
+203 YVIELT

-244 VSSITDTYDITFGY
+244 VSSITDTHDITFGY
-258 TVNIPNRGTVTNL
+258 TVSIPNRGTMTNL

-279 NAAPN
+279 NATPN

-305 GNKTDEAFAA
+305 GSKTDEAFSA

-337 AAGAKAIAAAVDAFS
+337 AAAVKAITGAVEAFN
-352 TSADKTDPG
+352 TSADKADPG
-361 QDEQIVDKTALNA
+361 QDEQKVDKTLLNQK
-374 AIAAAKAIEKG
+374 IADAKAIEQG

-391 FAVLKEA
+391 FKALQEA

-427 ETFNTSK
+427 DTFNTSK
-434 DAETP
+434 DAEAP
-439 APTPSEEETV
+439 APTPSEEQAV
-449 TTADD
+449 TTTDG
-454 FKLVAGKGY
+454 FKLVAGKEY
-463 ALPVAFVNATTGGQS
+463 TLPVSFINATTGEQS
-478 AAASFMEA
+478 TAANFMEA
-486 SATVVYADGAY
+486 AATVSYADGSYA
-497 SVTVTPNAQGKQFL
+497 VTVTPNAQGKQFL
-511 TAMTYGGKSAVQNAD
+511 TAMTHGGKSAVQNAD
-526 GSFTVSGVSAINK
+526 GSFTISGVPAINK
-539 DITVSVTMPA
+539 GITVSVTMPG
-549 GTVDMGIRLDT
+549 GTVDMGVRLDT
-560 SSLPAASGDPV
+560 TSLPTASGEPV
-571 TPDPVTPDPV
+571 TPQPPANNNGSNGNNDGGATTD
-581 TPSGNEGS
+581 PSG
-589 GTATPEATGQKA
+589 QQA

-653 SEGANHIISLAY
+653 SEGASHIISLAY

-701 LGGGAQVADMHLKLS
+701 LGGGAQIADMHLKLS

-725 DNMVASSSK
+725 DNVVASSNK
-734 ILNQTS
+734 I
-740 GNAAASSSKV
+740 

-755 DNAAGVAGAAAAV
+755 DNVAGVAGAAAVAAV
-768 SLAAAG
+768 AAG
-774 AAAVARRRGEQ
+774 AAVVARRRMQ
-785 R
+785 RR

>member
-1 MKDARYTVVR
+1 MSRRYPLASLLGPVCGAWQEADFGIGRNGMGKVRYTVVR

-16 VLAATLATGMVPAIA
+16 VLAATLATGMVPALA

-43 AVQAENGFVPVEGK
+43 AAQAENGFTPVEGT
-57 VYTVQVNWLK
+57 VYTVQVKWLK

-87 YQNGKYAVSLIANEN
+87 YQNGKYAVSLTANES
-102 GKNTGVKLI
+102 GKNMGVKLI

-130 VSTLKLDA
+130 VSALKLDA
-138 LTFQVTVPGMPFS
+138 LTFQVTVPGMPMT
-151 PSARAVFDASTID
+151 PSARAVFDTSSID

-171 HEDAFTLYFK
+171 YEDAFTLYFK
-181 GSKYDTSRSF
+181 GSKYDVSRSF
-191 NDKVKVT
+191 SDKVKVT

-203 YVVELT
+203 YIIELT

-258 TVNIPNRGTVTNL
+258 TVNMGPRGTMTNL

-279 NAAPN
+279 NATPN

-305 GNKTDEAFAA
+305 GSKTDKAFSA

-337 AAGAKAIAAAVDAFS
+337 AAGVKAITGAV
-352 TSADKTDPG
+352 
-361 QDEQIVDKTALNA
+361 
-374 AIAAAKAIEKG
+374 
-385 NKTDEA
+385 EA
-391 FAVLKEA
+391 
-398 IATAEKAAANDKIP
+398 
-412 QAGVDAVTEQLKAAI
+412 
-427 ETFNTSK
+427 FNTSK
-434 DAETP
+434 VAEAP
-439 APTPSEEETV
+439 APTPSDDQTV
-449 TTADD
+449 TTADG
-454 FKLVAGKGY
+454 FKLVAGKEY
-463 ALPVAFVNATTGGQS
+463 ALPVSFVNATTGEQS
-478 AAASFMEA
+478 TAANFMEA
-486 SATVVYADGAY
+486 TATVSYADGSY

-526 GSFTVSGVSAINK
+526 GSFAISGVPAINK
-539 DITVSVTMPA
+539 DITVSVTMPG
-549 GTVDMGIRLDT
+549 GTVDMGVRLDT
-560 SSLPAASGDPV
+560 TSLPTASGEPV
-571 TPDPVTPDPV
+571 TPQPPANNNNGGNNGGGATTDPN
-581 TPSGNEGS
+581 GR
-589 GTATPEATGQKA
+589 QA

-653 SEGANHIISLAY
+653 SEGASHIISLAY

-701 LGGGAQVADMHLKLS
+701 LGGGAQIADMHLKLS

-725 DNMVASSSK
+725 DNAVASSSK
-734 ILNQTS
+734 IL
-740 GNAAASSSKV
+740 
-750 LSQTG
+750 SQTG
-755 DNAAGVAGAAAAV
+755 DNVAGVAGAAAVAAV
-768 SLAAAG
+768 AAG
-774 AAAVARRRGEQ
+774 AAVVARRRMQ
-785 R
+785 RR

>member
-1 MKDARYTVVR
+1 MGKVRYTVVR

-16 VLAATLATGMVPAIA
+16 VLAATLATGMVPALA
-31 LAQDAGNGAAPV
+31 LAQDAGNGDAPV
-43 AVQAENGFVPVEGK
+43 AVQTENGFTPVEGT
-57 VYTVQVNWLK
+57 VYTVQVKWLK

-87 YQNGKYAVSLIANEN
+87 YQNGKYAVSLTANES
-102 GKNTGVKLI
+102 GKEMGVKLI

-130 VSTLKLDA
+130 VSALKLDA
-138 LTFQVTVPGMPFS
+138 LTFQVTAPGMPMT
-151 PSARAVFDASTID
+151 PSARAVFDTSSID
-164 EGVDIPS
+164 EGVDIPPY
-171 HEDAFTLYFK
+171 EDAFTLYFK

-191 NDKVKVT
+191 SDEVKVT

-203 YVVELT
+203 YVIELT

-258 TVNIPNRGTVTNL
+258 TVNMGPRGAVTNL

-279 NAAPN
+279 NATPN

-305 GNKTDEAFAA
+305 GSKTDEAFSA

-337 AAGAKAIAAAVDAFS
+337 AAGVKAITGAVEAFN
-352 TSADKTDPG
+352 TSADKADPG
-361 QDEQIVDKTALNA
+361 QDEQKVDKTLLNQK
-374 AIAAAKAIEKG
+374 IADAKAIEQG

-391 FAVLKEA
+391 FKALQEA

-412 QAGVDAVTEQLKAAI
+412 QAGVDAVTEQLQKAIDA
-427 ETFNTSK
+427 FSTSK
-434 DAETP
+434 DAEAP
-439 APTPSEEETV
+439 APTPSEDQAV
-449 TTADD
+449 TTADG
-454 FKLVAGKGY
+454 FKLVAGKEY
-463 ALPVAFVNATTGGQS
+463 ALPVSFINATTGEQS
-478 AAASFMEA
+478 TAANFMEA
-486 SATVVYADGAY
+486 TATVSYADGSY

-526 GSFTVSGVSAINK
+526 GSFTISGVPAINK
-539 DITVSVTMPA
+539 DITVSVTMPG
-549 GTVDMGIRLDT
+549 GTVDMGVRLDT
-560 SSLPAASGDPV
+560 ASLPTASGEPV
-571 TPDPVTPDPV
+571 TPQPPASNNGSNGNNDGGATTDP
-581 TPSGNEGS
+581 N
-589 GTATPEATGQKA
+589 GQQA

-653 SEGANHIISLAY
+653 SEGASHIISLAY

-701 LGGGAQVADMHLKLS
+701 LGGGAQIADMHLKLS

-725 DNMVASSSK
+725 DNVVASSNK
-734 ILNQTS
+734 I
-740 GNAAASSSKV
+740 

-755 DNAAGVAGAAAAV
+755 DNVAGVAGAAAVAAV
-768 SLAAAG
+768 AAG
-774 AAAVARRRGEQ
+774 AAVVARRRMQ
-785 R
+785 RR

>member
-1 MKDARYTVVR
+1 MGKVRYTVVR

-16 VLAATLATGMVPAIA
+16 VLAATLATGMVPALA
-31 LAQDAGNGAAPV
+31 LAQDAGSGDALV
-43 AVQAENGFVPVEGK
+43 AEQAENGFTPVEGT
-57 VYTVQVNWLK
+57 VYTVQVKWLK

-87 YQNGKYAVSLIANEN
+87 YQNGKYAVSLTANES
-102 GKNTGVKLI
+102 GKEMGVKLI

-130 VSTLKLDA
+130 VSALKLDA
-138 LTFQVTVPGMPFS
+138 LTFQVTAPGMPMT
-151 PSARAVFDASTID
+151 PSARAVFDTSSID
-164 EGVDIPS
+164 EGVDIPPY
-171 HEDAFTLYFK
+171 EDAFTLYFK

-191 NDKVKVT
+191 SDEVKVI

-203 YVVELT
+203 YVIELT

-244 VSSITDTYDITFGY
+244 VSSITETYDITFGY
-258 TVNIPNRGTVTNL
+258 TVSIPNRGTMTNL

-279 NAAPN
+279 NATPN

-305 GNKTDEAFAA
+305 GSKTDEAFSA
-315 LQQAIADAYATVDA
+315 LQRAIADAYATVDA

-337 AAGAKAIAAAVDAFS
+337 AAGVKAITGAVEAFN
-352 TSADKTDPG
+352 TSADKADPG
-361 QDEQIVDKTALNA
+361 QDEQKVDKTLLNQK
-374 AIAAAKAIEKG
+374 IADAKAIEQG

-391 FAVLKEA
+391 FKALQEA

-412 QAGVDAVTEQLKAAI
+412 QAGVDAVTEQLQKAIDA
-427 ETFNTSK
+427 FSTSK
-434 DAETP
+434 DAEAP
-439 APTPSEEETV
+439 APTPSDDQAV
-449 TTADD
+449 TTADG
-454 FKLVAGKGY
+454 FKLVAGKEY
-463 ALPVAFVNATTGGQS
+463 ALPVSFINATTGEQS
-478 AAASFMEA
+478 TAANFMEA
-486 SATVVYADGAY
+486 TATVSYADGSYA
-497 SVTVTPNAQGKQFL
+497 VTVTPNAQGEQFL

-526 GSFTVSGVSAINK
+526 GSFTISGVPAINK
-539 DITVSVTMPA
+539 DITVSVTMPG
-549 GTVDMGIRLDT
+549 GTVDMGVRLDT
-560 SSLPAASGDPV
+560 ASLPTASGEPV
-571 TPDPVTPDPV
+571 TPQPPASNNGSNGNNDGGAPTDP
-581 TPSGNEGS
+581 N
-589 GTATPEATGQKA
+589 GQQA

-653 SEGANHIISLAY
+653 SEGASHIISLAY

-701 LGGGAQVADMHLKLS
+701 LGGGAQIADMHLKLS

-725 DNMVASSSK
+725 DNVVASSNK
-734 ILNQTS
+734 I
-740 GNAAASSSKV
+740 

-755 DNAAGVAGAAAAV
+755 DNVAGVAGAAAVAAV
-768 SLAAAG
+768 AAG
-774 AAAVARRRGEQ
+774 AAVVARRRMQ
-785 R
+785 RR